1 MMVPLQVELQRVVK
15 STKDEAM
22 TVKQASELFKVSEQ
36 YVPVLVARADD
47 LKMIDD
53 ETIIAK
59 RDKTNGW
66 LIGAM
71 VMVLFFAIAVLPGI
85 GG

>member
-1 MMVPLQVELQRVVK
+1 MHP
-15 STKDEAM
+15 D
-22 TVKQASELFKVSEQ
+22 
-36 YVPVLVARADD
+36 YIPILVAKADD
-47 LKMIDD
+47 LKMIGD

-66 LIGAM
+66 LLGGIAL
-71 VMVLFFAIAVLPGI
+71 VLFFTIAVLPGI